1 MSLLAS
7 LILNIIVWKGYFF
20 LLFCM
25 QYEEALDMCLDH
37 HINISEEMGEKMS
50 LPKDHPDS
58 KYRLRLL
65 EKLGEC
71 AFKQGSY
78 HLATKKF
85 TQAGNRVKVYK
96 LHLQTSNVCTDIVNT
111 LAC

>member
-1 MSLLAS
+1 
-7 LILNIIVWKGYFF
+7 
-20 LLFCM
+20 
-25 QYEEALDMCLDH
+25 MCLDH
-37 HINISEEMGEKMS
+37 HITIDEELGEKMT
-50 LPKDHPDS
+50 LPKDHPDA

-85 TQAGNRVKVYK
+85 TQAGNRVKVGFYVELTK
-96 LHLQTSNVCTDIVNT
+96 THSFRLFFFLLTPMQYTR
-111 LAC
+111 L

>member
-1 MSLLAS
+1 LVKLLIYVF
-7 LILNIIVWKGYFF
+7 LIL
-20 LLFCM
+20 LLPYNY
-25 QYEEALDMCLDH
+25 QLEEALDMCLDH
-37 HINISEEMGEKMS
+37 HITIDEELGEKMT
-50 LPKDHPDS
+50 LPKDHPDA

-85 TQAGNRVKVYK
+85 TQAGNRVKVGF
-96 LHLQTSNVCTDIVNT
+96 
-111 LAC
+111 